1 MKFRETS
8 LKNAS
13 ECLKVLSHPLRLQ
26 ILFLIKDKPMNVSSI
41 EKLTGASQ
49 SNVSQ
54 HLAIMR
60 YNGMV
65 SQEKKG
71 NEVYYAVS
79 SERLKKLLEII
90 GDLLCERH

>member
-1 MKFRETS
+1 MKFNDNNLQT
-8 LKNAS
+8 AS
-13 ECLKVLSHPLRLQ
+13 ECLKVLSHPLRLK
-26 ILFLIKDKPMNVSSI
+26 ILFLIKDKSLNVSSI
-41 EKLTGASQ
+41 ESLTGASQ

-65 SQEKKG
+65 KQEKKG
-71 NEVYYAVS
+71 NEVYYSIAS
-79 SERLKKLLEII
+79 DKLKKLLDII

>member
-1 MKFRETS
+1 MKFNDDNLQT
-8 LKNAS
+8 AS

-26 ILFLIKDKPMNVSSI
+26 ILFLIKDKSLNVSSL
-41 EKLTGASQ
+41 ESLTGATQ

-65 SQEKKG
+65 KQKKKG
-71 NEVYYAVS
+71 NEVYYSVS
-79 SERLKKLLEII
+79 NEKLRKLIEII
-90 GDLLCERH
+90 GELLCERH